1 MRPFEKQK
9 RISDKGQAPRK
20 SGPALLDYVYC
31 EIKPPASPV
40 RSLTFILKS
49 EKKDP
54 GICAGVQSILGGK
67 LRAAKFYRAETVSR
81 SGIDAATE
89 A

>member
-20 SGPALLDYVYC
+20 SGPALLDYVNC

-49 EKKDP
+49 EKISRHLRRGSVDFGRKAES
-54 GICAGVQSILGGK
+54 CKIL
-67 LRAAKFYRAETVSR
+67 SC
-81 SGIDAATE
+81 
-89 A
+89 